1 MSITTDLTK
10 HVKKIELSHVQ
21 FYGLVLPIGFIVL
34 WTLASK
40 FNWVNPK
47 LIPAPIEVVKIAI
60 QQFQQ
65 QEFWQG
71 LGASLF
77 RNLTGFVIGSVLA
90 IIFGIVVGVS
100 RWANYLFLPSFNVLR
115 QISLFAWLPLITTF
129 LDYGNSAKI
138 LFIVLSVFYPVA
150 LHTIDGVRRIPLNQY
165 EVAKVYQFNAWQ
177 TLSKLILPAAAPQ
190 IFLGLQLGLIFAW
203 VATIG
208 AEFLLAN
215 YGVGLGNIVIRGRA
229 ALDVGLIVFGLI
241 VIGFIGVTWNSLANW
256 AERRILVWR
265 R

>member
-1 MSITTDLTK
+1 MSITTPADGQLK
-10 HVKKIELSHVQ
+10 PSRFGHLQ
-21 FYGLVLPIGFIVL
+21 FYGLVLPIGFIIL
-34 WTLASK
+34 WAIASQL
-40 FNWVNPK
+40 NWVNPK
-47 LIPAPIEVVKIAI
+47 LIPAPLEVLKISL
-60 QQFQQ
+60 QQLQQ
-65 QEFWQG
+65 KDFWLG

-77 RNLTGFVIGSVLA
+77 RDITGFFIGSILA
-90 IIFGIVVGVS
+90 IIFGIAVGVS

-138 LFIVLSVFYPVA
+138 LFIILSVFYPVA
-150 LHTIDGVRRIPLNQY
+150 LHTIDGVRAIPLNQY

-215 YGVGLGNIVIRGRA
+215 YGIGVGNIVIRGREG
-229 ALDVGLIVFGLI
+229 LNVGLIVFGLLI
-241 VIGFIGVTWNSLANW
+241 IGFIGVIWNQLANRI
-256 AERRILVWR
+256 ERSVLAWR

>member
-1 MSITTDLTK
+1 MSNTTALK
-10 HVKKIELSHVQ
+10 SQIKKIDLSHLQ
-21 FYGLVLPIGFIVL
+21 FYGLVLPIGFVIL
-34 WTLASK
+34 WALASK
-40 FNWVNPK
+40 LNWVNPK
-47 LIPAPIEVVKIAI
+47 LIPAPIDVVHIAI
-60 QQFQQ
+60 QQVQQ
-65 QEFWQG
+65 QEFWVG
-71 LGASLF
+71 LAASLF
-77 RNLTGFVIGSVLA
+77 RDVTGFVIGSVLA

-129 LDYGNSAKI
+129 LDYGNVAKI

-208 AEFLLAN
+208 AEFLLGS

-229 ALDVGLIVFGLI
+229 ALDVGLIIFGLI
-241 VIGFIGVTWNSLANW
+241 VIGFIGVTWNSLANA